1 MELLGKGEIQGVDA
15 VDSILLE
22 GGGTLNDS
30 ALQAGIVQEVKVF
43 LAPKIFGGN
52 GRTPVAGQGVA
63 MPSEAAELQLE
74 NVSRIGED
82 ILLEYKLKK
91 GYEKCLQG

>member
-1 MELLGKGEIQGVDA
+1 M
-15 VDSILLE
+15 
-22 GGGTLNDS
+22 
-30 ALQAGIVQEVKVF
+30 
-43 LAPKIFGGN
+43 
-52 GRTPVAGQGVA
+52 AGQGVA